1 MRDRHSLSI
10 NFLLTFA
17 SQCAK
22 LGMVKLSRK
31 KDLMKALLKKFP
43 IHLSCLSLILIFL
56 VSQIPAVR
64 SQQTNPEIRGVWI
77 TNNDT
82 TRFMD
87 HRKLEES
94 VDLLAQFNFNTL
106 YPVVWNSGYV
116 LYESEVAKREGI
128 QPFSTKGLQG
138 QDVLADLISQSHRR
152 GLLVIPWFEFGFM
165 APTFSELVKHHP
177 QWVTQRR
184 DGSKTWVGG
193 VGEVVWLNPFHPQVQ
208 QFITELIMELVNQYD
223 LDGVQFDDHMALP
236 VEFGYDPYT
245 ISLYK
250 QETKKDPPSNPND
263 GAWLRWRAN
272 KITAFMTELNKKMKE
287 AKPNI
292 LFSVSPATYKLALYT
307 YLQDWLDWIRKGIV
321 DEVIVQV
328 YRYNLSSFLDPINR
342 PEFQE
347 AKSKIPTAV
356 GILTG
361 LKTRQ
366 IPIPL
371 LDSKIRA
378 AAANGLGL
386 SFFYYKTLWDISPES
401 AEQRKAY
408 FRGIFGVP
416 APRSLV
422 QKFIPPVADPNSIPI
437 PGASPALPANTSPGN
452 SFQDS
457 FPPEPLL

>member
-1 MRDRHSLSI
+1 
-10 NFLLTFA
+10 
-17 SQCAK
+17 
-22 LGMVKLSRK
+22 
-31 KDLMKALLKKFP
+31 
-43 IHLSCLSLILIFL
+43 
-56 VSQIPAVR
+56 
-64 SQQTNPEIRGVWI
+64 
-77 TNNDT
+77 
-82 TRFMD
+82 
-87 HRKLEES
+87 
-94 VDLLAQFNFNTL
+94 
-106 YPVVWNSGYV
+106 
-116 LYESEVAKREGI
+116 
-128 QPFSTKGLQG
+128 
-138 QDVLADLISQSHRR
+138 
-152 GLLVIPWFEFGFM
+152 
-165 APTFSELVKHHP
+165 
-177 QWVTQRR
+177 
-184 DGSKTWVGG
+184 
-193 VGEVVWLNPFHPQVQ
+193 
-208 QFITELIMELVNQYD
+208 
-223 LDGVQFDDHMALP
+223 
-236 VEFGYDPYT
+236 
-245 ISLYK
+245 
-250 QETKKDPPSNPND
+250 
-263 GAWLRWRAN
+263 
-272 KITAFMTELNKKMKE
+272 
-287 AKPNI
+287 
-292 LFSVSPATYKLALYT
+292 LALYT

-328 YRYNLSSFLDPINR
+328 YRYDLSSFLEPINR

>member
-1 MRDRHSLSI
+1 
-10 NFLLTFA
+10 
-17 SQCAK
+17 
-22 LGMVKLSRK
+22 
-31 KDLMKALLKKFP
+31 MKALLKKFP
-43 IHLSCLSLILIFL
+43 LHLSCLSLILIFL
-56 VSQIPAVR
+56 MSQTPAVK
-64 SQQTNPEIRGVWI
+64 SQPTNPEIRGVWI

-138 QDVLADLISQSHRR
+138 QDVLADLIYQSHRR

-165 APTFSELVKHHP
+165 TPSTSELVTHHP
-177 QWVTQRR
+177 QWITQRQN
-184 DGSKTWVGG
+184 GSKTWVGG

-208 QFITELIMELVNQYD
+208 QFITELILELVNQYD
-223 LDGVQFDDHMALP
+223 LDGVQFDDHMSLP

-287 AKPNI
+287 VKPNI

-328 YRYNLSSFLDPINR
+328 YRYDLSSFLDPINR

-347 AKSKIPTAV
+347 AKSKVPTAV

-366 IPIPL
+366 ISIPL

-401 AEQRKAY
+401 TEQRKAY
-408 FRGIFGVP
+408 FKGIFGVP
-416 APRSLV
+416 APRSLSQRFV
-422 QKFIPPVADPNSIPI
+422 PPMVTPNSVPNPTAPSFIPIR
-437 PGASPALPANTSPGN
+437 TSPRN
-452 SFQDS
+452 PYRDN
-457 FPPEPLL
+457 FPPEPVLEPMPETIP